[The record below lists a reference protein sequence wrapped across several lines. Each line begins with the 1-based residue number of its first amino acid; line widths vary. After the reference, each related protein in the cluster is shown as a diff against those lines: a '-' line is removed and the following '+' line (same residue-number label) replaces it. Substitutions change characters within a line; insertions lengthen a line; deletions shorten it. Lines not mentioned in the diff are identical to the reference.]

1 RFCETKAEGK
11 LATRDLGQQLLLLLE
26 GAVRNDSVTAVCE
39 RAKHPHR
46 ELFEMPA
53 GFLEQYGQ
61 FDRGAAAAA
70 PRTYGAL
77 AKHHNRGFCELRA
90 VFLEKYANSD
100 RGPAAAA
107 VLNGQVEPEPS

>member
-1 RFCETKAEGK
+1 
-11 LATRDLGQQLLLLLE
+11 LLLLE

-70 PRTYGAL
+70 
-77 AKHHNRGFCELRA
+77 
-90 VFLEKYANSD
+90 
-100 RGPAAAA
+100 
-107 VLNGQVEPEPS
+107 VLNGQVEPEPSVLRQRLIGFARRLLLSVTALGILPRTNLAKQLLKMTAQGVLLGSE